1 VTSLYGF
8 FDFSFRCLTR
18 WEVWS
23 AAPRRTSP
31 IDLFLF
37 LVTTGA
43 IPLLAAMDIKLA
55 TSRRPAQAVG
65 YPAQGR
71 GADGDGGGTAGTPPV
86 GEGAIGVTNSQSC
99 EIPLLP
105 ASQRSAGR
113 PKGDPRPLSTA
124 GSSPGPKSC
133 GGAPLDG
140 SGPMPSAASPAE
152 ITLVDRTFKLA
163 TWNMN
168 GQFRMGASGNT
179 ERKLP
184 FAEKLLHV
192 EDIDVLVLT
201 ESHTGALGVS
211 GSTTILC
218 QTGLATAKAGLAVIT
233 RNSGEW
239 FSTHEEVLV
248 PGYAVLTRLNHRR
261 STESFWLLA
270 VYADTSNSYASL
282 EVFYEELYTELTRF
296 IQTLPDGTWQGC
308 IAAGDWNFV
317 EYDGDRFPFRDR
329 PSKLVR
335 IRAAFDRIKTRCNM
349 TDSVGRTPAPR
360 HWTYSKET
368 ASGKSFSRLDRIYI
382 PDRGWTASRSDVLN
396 TNWSDHKVLVS
407 TVLVTAP
414 RVQRAVPAPRLP
426 SLSLL
431 DRSDVFWPEVL
442 EAWKALTDL
451 PSTTL
456 ESWTGFKASVLEVG
470 VRASHHTRK
479 DKRKDWVS
487 ALKRET
493 IRPEEALS
501 AASKALSDLRSNKPG
516 RSRSPTIWPEAIP
529 RYAARPASRR
539 PGRGGCASSPWT
551 SPVQVPLQGVEPT
564 RRHQG
569 DTTPGRS
576 APRGKVADILDD
588 RMAKMEAATRRKR
601 KRMADKRTS
610 EWFKQS
616 SNKEMDERGSRAS
629 VSVEGLRAPGDALA
643 ATDLRSMTSI
653 ARSYFYD
660 LHTPEPLP
668 PDRLAEQTALLAEL
682 ERCYGQLP
690 GPPSYELGP
699 FTAEEIMALRDK
711 MPNTAPGP
719 DGIPYYFWKEL
730 ARRLLALAGSRA
742 PLPLFWSVFQDLAED
757 VRTRG
762 TSRLGFKDANVSLFY
777 KKGDPTLVSNYRPIS
792 SMNTDCKMYTNLVNN
807 RLAPWAVSKIHDDQ
821 KGFVPGRLMS
831 DHTRL
836 ATEVAHLCDS
846 TDTDGYIVGLD
857 QAKAYDRVDQSWLLS
872 VMRAMGI
879 PLPLLNI
886 IRDILPSCR
895 SRVRVNSGL
904 SEPFF
909 LRRGVRQGDPL
920 SCLLYNFSIEPLA
933 MRLRAKVR
941 GISVFGLLHAKI
953 MLYADD
959 TNLFLSPEDSLP
971 GVAACLASTSYA
983 IGSRFNL
990 DKTDVKPIGSAEF
1003 KQSAFD
1009 NPLAIQASLPGAY
1022 MLPPSA
1028 PLRILGVWIG
1038 SEDFAAPR
1046 WAQIEAHIG
1055 RITKQWRAIGA
1066 SLRNRVVLASAL
1078 LSSRCYHLLDGNGI
1092 PAATLS
1098 RLTGK
1103 ISRFVRGGFSLM
1115 PYASLE
1121 SPVIEGGLGCPSFRS
1136 RKMAYD
1142 LRFMSQLVTGP
1153 QKTLWKRWVWA
1164 DLRSASSSTRKGD
1177 IGYLNPLT
1185 QRSHTKVSLLS
1196 DRLRQAFTTARR
1208 VGLDLDCKFP
1218 SQAARDGAPATYH
1231 AAISKQ
1237 SSRNGGCLKSHGV
1250 RTMGAVFSP
1259 PAAAISCV
1267 TCKKVIGLLQRS
1279 MSASTW
1285 SPLSMYGVSGAP
1297 PEECSGIP
1305 APKIW
1310 PAMNG
1315 PLGCLRLLT
1324 VPVSII
1330 ATDEQIRAAQKGKG
1344 RAPLVPYPRKIKP
1357 RHSGSGP
1364 LEWPSVVHAWT
1375 DGSAMDNGRDKC
1387 TAGAAWTTPLGL
1399 NDCVSLLGMRMTNNV
1414 AEVAAVVLCLLAW
1427 RRVDLVIHTDSSLV
1441 MGLTKGHLLAME
1453 RDGWL
1458 DIPRGRD
1465 AESLTGL
1472 YKHVLYLLRDRMG
1485 CVRFLKAKAHGED
1498 VYNNEADLLA
1508 NEGRRAGRPFDL
1520 ASLVTPDGWVDDC
1533 PVLAHQPVDVLT
1545 RMVVRATTVAPIL
1558 RYTFSSFSDRWT
1570 VAIATS
1576 FGVLLD
1582 PSRYAAGIWK
1592 LNIPVGF
1599 KETIWREM
1607 NSGQAI
1613 GRHFFG
1619 KQDSGWRCSCGVV
1632 LSMDH
1637 ILLGCRAYDL
1647 SDLQEVL
1654 VAVLKAYTPP
1664 FFLRSLRPLDWH
1676 PSPWYPLIALGGLED
1691 VPIKAT
1697 VEHPKPST
1705 SLLNS
1710 RPKREWIIGS
1720 YLWQVW
1726 KWRMKDIHEAG
1737 FIFIPHRHVDA
1748 LKRVLLEPY

>member
-1 VTSLYGF
+1 
-8 FDFSFRCLTR
+8 
-18 WEVWS
+18 
-23 AAPRRTSP
+23 
-31 IDLFLF
+31 
-37 LVTTGA
+37 
-43 IPLLAAMDIKLA
+43 MDIKLA
-55 TSRRPAQAVG
+55 TSQRPAQAVG

-86 GEGAIGVTNSQSC
+86 DEGAIGALNSQSC

-105 ASQRSAGR
+105 VSQRSAGR
-113 PKGDPRPLSTA
+113 TKGNPCTLSTA
-124 GSSPGPKSC
+124 GLSPGPKSC
-133 GGAPLDG
+133 EGAPPNG
-140 SGPMPSAASPAE
+140 SGPMPNAGSPTDIA
-152 ITLVDRTFKLA
+152 LVDRTFKLA

-168 GQFRMGASGNT
+168 GQFRVGASGGA

-184 FAEKLLHV
+184 FAEKLLHI
-192 EDIDVLVLT
+192 EGIDVLVLT
-201 ESHTGALGVS
+201 ESHTGSLDVS
-211 GSTTILC
+211 GSTTVLC

-233 RNSGEW
+233 RNNGEW
-239 FSTHEEVLV
+239 FSTHEEVLI
-248 PGYAVLTRLNHRR
+248 PGYAILTRLSHRR
-261 STESFWLLA
+261 SVESFWLLA

-282 EVFYEELYTELTRF
+282 EAFYGELCAKLTDF
-296 IQTLPDGTWQGC
+296 VQALPDGTWQGC

-317 EYDGDRFPFRDR
+317 ECDGDRFPFRDR

-335 IRAAFDRIKTRCNM
+335 IRAAFDNVRGCCDM
-349 TDSVGRTPAPR
+349 VDSAGRAPAPR
-360 HWTYSKET
+360 LWTYSKMT

-382 PDRGWTASRSDVLN
+382 PNRGWAAQKSDVLG
-396 TNWSDHKVLVS
+396 TNWSDHRVLIS

-426 SLSLL
+426 SLSLM
-431 DRSDVFWPEVL
+431 DRSDIFWPEVL
-442 EAWKALTDL
+442 EAWKTLTNL

-456 ESWTGFKASVLEVG
+456 ESWVGFKESVLEIG
-470 VRASHHTRK
+470 MRASHHTRK

-501 AASKALSDLRSNKPG
+501 AASRALRDLRSPRLDHG
-516 RSRSPTIWPEAIP
+516 RSHAVWPEAVP
-529 RYAARPASRR
+529 KYAAPPTSRR
-539 PGRGGCASSPWT
+539 PGRGGCTSSPWA
-551 SPVQVPLQGVEPT
+551 SPVQMPQQEAEPKQRPRT
-564 RRHQG
+564 NA
-569 DTTPGRS
+569 TPGKS
-576 APRGKVADILDD
+576 APQGRVADILDD
-588 RMAKMEAATRRKR
+588 RMKKMEVATRRKR

-610 EWFKQS
+610 EWFRQS

-653 ARSYFYD
+653 AKNYFYD

-682 ERCYGQLP
+682 ERSYKHLP
-690 GPPSYELGP
+690 GPPVYESGP
-699 FTAEEIMALRDK
+699 FMAEEILALKDK

-730 ARRLLALAGSRA
+730 TRRLSALAGSKA
-742 PLPLFWSVFQDLAED
+742 PLPLFWSVFQDLTED
-757 VRTRG
+757 IRTRG

-872 VMRAMGI
+872 VLRAVGI
-879 PLPLLNI
+879 PLPLLNV

-909 LRRGVRQGDPL
+909 LKRGVRQGDPL

-933 MRLRAKVR
+933 MRLRAKIR
-941 GISVFGLLHAKI
+941 GISVFGLPHAKV

-971 GVAACLASTSYA
+971 GVAACLTSTSYA

-1009 NPLAIQASLPGAY
+1009 NPLAFQTSLPGAY
-1022 MLPPSA
+1022 VLPPSA
-1028 PLRILGVWIG
+1028 PLRILGVWVG

-1055 RITKQWRAIGA
+1055 KITKQWRAIGA
-1066 SLRNRVVLASAL
+1066 SLRNRAVLASAL

-1121 SPVIEGGLGCPSFRS
+1121 SPIVEGGLGCPSFRS

-1142 LRFMSQLVTGP
+1142 LRFLSQLITGP
-1153 QKTLWKRWVWA
+1153 QKTPWKRWVWA
-1164 DLRSASSSTRKGD
+1164 DLRSASSSTRRGD

-1196 DRLRQAFTTARR
+1196 DRLRQAFTTARK
-1208 VGLDLDCKFP
+1208 VGLDLECKFP

-1237 SSRNGGCLKSHGV
+1237 SSRNSGCLKSHGV
-1250 RTMGAVFSP
+1250 KTMGAVFSP
-1259 PAAAISCV
+1259 PAAAASCAA
-1267 TCKKVIGLLQRS
+1267 CKKVINLLQRS

-1285 SPLSMYGVSGAP
+1285 SPLSMYGAAGTP
-1297 PEECSGIP
+1297 PEECSEIP
-1305 APKIW
+1305 APRVW
-1310 PAMNG
+1310 PAMDG

-1344 RAPLVPYPRKIKP
+1344 RTPLAPYPRKIKP
-1357 RHSGSGP
+1357 RPSGSGP
-1364 LEWPSVVHAWT
+1364 VEWPSVVHAWT
-1375 DGSAMDNGRDKC
+1375 DGSAMDNGKDKC

-1399 NDCVSLLGMRMTNNV
+1399 SDCASLTGMRMTNNV
-1414 AEVAAVVLCLLAW
+1414 VELAAVVLCLLAW

-1441 MGLTKGHLLAME
+1441 MGLAKGRLLAME
-1453 RDGWL
+1453 WDGWI
-1458 DIPRGRD
+1458 DVPRGRD

-1472 YKHVLYLLRDRMG
+1472 YKHALYLLRDRTG
-1485 CVRFLKAKAHGED
+1485 SVRFLKAKAHRED

-1508 NEGRRAGRPFDL
+1508 NEGRRTGRPFDL
-1520 ASLVTPDGWVDDC
+1520 ASLATPDGWVDDC
-1533 PVLAHQPVDVLT
+1533 PVLAHQPVDILT
-1545 RMVVRATTVAPIL
+1545 RMVVRASTVAPVL
-1558 RYTFSSFSDRWT
+1558 RHTFSSFSDRWT
-1570 VAIATS
+1570 VTVATS

-1619 KQDSGWRCSCGVV
+1619 RQDSGWRCSCGVT

-1637 ILLGCRAYDL
+1637 ILLGCGAYDL
-1647 SDLQEVL
+1647 SDLQGVLVEVL
-1654 VAVLKAYTPP
+1654 EAHTPP
-1664 FFLRSLRPLDWH
+1664 FFLKSLRPLDWH
-1676 PSPWYPLIALGGLED
+1676 PSPWYPLIALKGLED

-1697 VEHPKPST
+1697 PAHPKPST

-1737 FIFIPHRHVDA
+1737 FVFVPYRHVDV
-1748 LKRVLLEPY
+1748 LKRILLEPY